1 MELNIEGI
9 RASRPRVARLMRK
22 AQIRSI
28 VRKKYR
34 VQTTDSRHLYPIA
47 ENLLQRDF
55 SAVRLGEKWVSDLT
69 YIKTNEGWLYL
80 TKIMDL
86 ADRKVIGWA
95 LSDNMEANT
104 TTVPAWQMAIRN
116 RPVTASLIFHSD
128 RGIQYA
134 CTDFREQFKGMP
146 VLQSMSR
153 KGNCWDNAVSESFF
167 KTMKTEMVYHIE
179 FQTRAQA
186 KLAIFEY
193 IEIWYNRER
202 RHSTSGYLT
211 PSEMEKLLMSN
222 TISA

>member
-1 MELNIEGI
+1 
-9 RASRPRVARLMRK
+9 
-22 AQIRSI
+22 
-28 VRKKYR
+28 
-34 VQTTDSRHLYPIA
+34 
-47 ENLLQRDF
+47 
-55 SAVRLGEKWVSDLT
+55 
-69 YIKTNEGWLYL
+69 
-80 TKIMDL
+80 
-86 ADRKVIGWA
+86 
-95 LSDNMEANT
+95 MEAST

-116 RPVTASLIFHSD
+116 RPVRASLIFHSD
-128 RGIQYA
+128 RGIRYA

-193 IEIWYNRER
+193 IEICYNRER
-202 RHSTSGYLT
+202 RHSTLGYLT